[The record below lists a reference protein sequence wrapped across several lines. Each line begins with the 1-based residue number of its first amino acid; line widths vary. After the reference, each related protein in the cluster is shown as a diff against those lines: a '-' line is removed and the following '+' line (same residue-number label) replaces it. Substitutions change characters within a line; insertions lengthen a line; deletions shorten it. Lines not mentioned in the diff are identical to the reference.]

1 MYSFEEL
8 QRIINTAI
16 EIRLQDLTKKKPAEL
31 YAPVV
36 YVLGMGGK
44 RIRPVLLLMSYN
56 MFSEDIGKALPAAI
70 AIEVFHNFTLLHD
83 DIMDKSSM
91 RRNKPTVH
99 KQFSENIAILSGD
112 AMAFLSYKFLTE
124 SSVQHI
130 SNVTELFTLTAL
142 EVCEGQQYDMEFEKR
157 MNVTEFE
164 YLEMIRLKTAVLLG
178 CSLKAGS
185 QLSDADP
192 DIANQ
197 LYLLGVNLGLAFQL
211 QDDLLD
217 TYGNQEMFGKRIGG
231 DILANKKTYLSVK
244 ALETATG
251 NNKRLLQKWLS
262 DTSASF
268 NEEDKINGVID
279 IFNKLDIKTITQS
292 KIDFYFNNAFK
303 ILEDLPLEEKQKITL
318 RSFSKN
324 IKNRKY

>member
-8 QRIINTAI
+8 QRIMNTAI
-16 EIRLQDLTKKKPAEL
+16 EMRLQELTKKKPAEL

-56 MFSEDIGKALPAAI
+56 IFSEDIGEALPAAI

-83 DIMDKSSM
+83 DIMDKSVL
-91 RRNKPTVH
+91 RRNKPTVP
-99 KQFSENIAILSGD
+99 KQFSENHAILSGD

-124 SSVQHI
+124 CSEKHI
-130 SNVTELFTLTAL
+130 SDVLELFTLTAL

-157 MNVTEFE
+157 MDVTEAE

-185 QLSDADP
+185 QLADADSN
-192 DIANQ
+192 IENQ

-217 TYGNQEMFGKRIGG
+217 TYGNQEMFGKKIGG

-251 NNKRLLQKWLS
+251 NNKSLLQKWLS
-262 DTSASF
+262 DTSPSF
-268 NEEDKINGVID
+268 NEVDKIKGVID
-279 IFNKLDIKTITQS
+279 IFNKLGIKTITQS

-303 ILEDLPLEEKQKITL
+303 ILEDLPLEEKQKVTL
-318 RSFSKN
+318 KALGKN
-324 IKNRKY
+324 IQNRKY